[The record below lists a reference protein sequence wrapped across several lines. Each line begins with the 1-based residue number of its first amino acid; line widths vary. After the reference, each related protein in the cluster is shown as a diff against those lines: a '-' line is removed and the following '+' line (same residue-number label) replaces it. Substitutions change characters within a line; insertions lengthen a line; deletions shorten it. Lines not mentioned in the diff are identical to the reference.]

1 MNIEFRSGPN
11 RDAMHNCR
19 AFTLLE
25 LMIVCSLAAILL
37 ALATPAYHHYLLR
50 AHRGT
55 AIETLLAAAAC
66 QERIYAGEFNYD
78 TNRCL
83 VDSDEEKYHVRFEPA
98 ATAATSTFIVMA
110 EPVAAQRND
119 PCGSLSLDQSGTRG
133 ISGPVE
139 SLRKCWEGR

>member
-1 MNIEFRSGPN
+1 MNIEFRSTPD
-11 RDAMHNCR
+11 RDAMHNYR

-25 LMIVCSLAAILL
+25 LMIVCSLVAILL

-50 AHRGT
+50 AHRST

-83 VDSDEEKYHVRFEPA
+83 AHGDEEKYQVRFEPA
-98 ATAATSTFIVMA
+98 ATAAASTFIVMA

-119 PCGSLSLDQSGTRG
+119 PCGTLSLDQSGTRG

>member
-1 MNIEFRSGPN
+1 MNMEFRSGPD
-11 RDAMHNCR
+11 RDAMHHCR

-50 AHRGT
+50 AYRTT

-66 QERIYAGEFNYD
+66 QERIYASEFNYD

-83 VDSDEEKYHVRFEPA
+83 APGVEEKYHVRFEPV
-98 ATAATSTFIVMA
+98 ATAASSTFIVLA
-110 EPVAAQRND
+110 EPVEAQRED
-119 PCGSLSLDQSGTRG
+119 PCGNLSLDQSGMRG
-133 ISGPVE
+133 ISGPAE
-139 SLRKCWEGR
+139 RLRKCWEGR